1 MNLAFAELATQCFSP
16 RLHPI
21 TAAMAK
27 LRGRCANTA
36 ASVQRYCQYQYRCF
50 RAAGALAGWC
60 LREGWN
66 LQVDLAPPL
75 RRALLQ
81 DLSPPSE
88 PLQDLAAID
97 PELHKGLLDLRSLDA
112 ATLADLEL
120 SFVYTEGGTETEG
133 GTVIDLRK
141 S

>member
-1 MNLAFAELATQCFSP
+1 MKCRHSHLRLGVQILGEDASGEGVGREVVNLAFAELATQCFSP

-66 LQVDLAPPL
+66 LQVSASARSKS
-75 RRALLQ
+75 RRAAAGRAELL
-81 DLSPPSE
+81 
-88 PLQDLAAID
+88 AN
-97 PELHKGLLDLRSLDA
+97 
-112 ATLADLEL
+112 
-120 SFVYTEGGTETEG
+120 
-133 GTVIDLRK
+133 
-141 S
+141 